1 MPRYTIVT
9 GLLLIFLG
17 ASGYL
22 SYNTV
27 TVLIPAFIGLLIT
40 LCGVLALKTER
51 RRKFIHIA
59 IVVVVIGL
67 AGSITS
73 LSTIPLLLSCEVVE
87 GCDKLA
93 RPLAALYRALMSL
106 ILVPYFIAAIT
117 FFVKARLSK

>member
-93 RPLAALYRALMSL
+93 RQLAALY
-106 ILVPYFIAAIT
+106 
-117 FFVKARLSK
+117 LSIIHI